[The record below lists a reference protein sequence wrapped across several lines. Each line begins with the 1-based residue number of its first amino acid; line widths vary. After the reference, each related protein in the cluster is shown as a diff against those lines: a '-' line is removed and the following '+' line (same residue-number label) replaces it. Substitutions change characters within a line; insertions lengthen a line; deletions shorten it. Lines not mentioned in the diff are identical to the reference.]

1 MVVDLSDQ
9 LHLLLVELLEAVR
22 QVEEPWENPEDLFRK
37 KSERKRRREE
47 EG

>member
-22 QVEEPWENPEDLFRK
+22 PVEEPWENLQDLFRK
-37 KSERKRRREE
+37 KSKRKRRREK